1 MTKVLTSKIEAL
13 TTYANGITGK
23 NDTTLSDAV
32 ASLANGY
39 GAAVWLLSDRRHID
53 AGIY

>member
-23 NDTTLSDAV
+23 NDTSTNEHEL
-32 ASLANGY
+32 
-39 GAAVWLLSDRRHID
+39 WFILLEKLD
-53 AGIY
+53 